1 MTDNE
6 FIDALATAKGI
17 GGFYDSDWN
26 RLIELARAGAAKQPP
41 EGAVKLKIAAAY
53 DQPGNILM
61 LVSCGD
67 YEYPADALREAE
79 AHIDATHSGIVTF
92 CLPRKQTPEVEGRI
106 VDAVANA
113 ATKAVES

>member
-6 FIDALATAKGI
+6 LIDWAEAQMGIGLTLEQALA
-17 GGFYDSDWN
+17 N
-26 RLIELARAGAAKQPP
+26 RLLSLARAGAAKRPP
-41 EGAVKLKIAAAY
+41 EGSVQLKIAAAY

-79 AHIDATHSGIVTF
+79 AHINATHSGIVTF
-92 CLPRKQTPEVEGRI
+92 FLPRKQTPEVEGTTHDTGR
-106 VDAVANA
+106 
-113 ATKAVES
+113 TS

>member
-1 MTDNE
+1 MTDKE

-17 GGFYDSDWN
+17 GCFHDADWN

-41 EGAVKLKIAAAY
+41 EGAVQLKIAVAY

-61 LVSCGD
+61 SVACGD

-92 CLPRKQTPEVEGRI
+92 FLPRKQTPEVEGTTDGRKFE
-106 VDAVANA
+106 AW
-113 ATKAVES
+113 KEWGCE